1 MRFIALYSLSALVLM
16 AIIAVL
22 YYNKSVNEAKS
33 SCKSDLKNAVMS
45 AEMDLRKACMNN
57 RIYRFDPDRYKL
69 HVALFDRNRR
79 PVASSLTYS
88 DVDLDQAMRIMP
100 DHIHIVKKLPEP
112 IQDIQYIVAED
123 LRMPQQLHRLKL
135 LIAVTM
141 IVSMLFVALIGYMLS
156 RLLLKPVRERIREL
170 NRFIKDTTHEI
181 NTPVTA
187 LLMSVSALKRKGI
200 REEKLLR
207 HISIS
212 SKQIANIYN
221 TLSYV
226 SFSELKHEKSR
237 RFDLKKEIRKSIL
250 FFEEIAAA
258 KQIEIRSD
266 LESTYLKME
275 KESADKLINNLLSN
289 AIKYSFSHTTIT
301 VTLRDGRLSVADEGI
316 GISEQDQMLILQRY
330 KRASELGGGFGIGLD
345 IVNTIC
351 KKYGIT
357 LEIVSA
363 PNRGSTFILD
373 FRNLIR
379 TSE

>member
-1 MRFIALYSLSALVLM
+1 
-16 AIIAVL
+16 
-22 YYNKSVNEAKS
+22 
-33 SCKSDLKNAVMS
+33 
-45 AEMDLRKACMNN
+45 MNN
-57 RIYRFDPDRYKL
+57 RIYRFDPGHYKL

-79 PVASSLTYS
+79 PVASSLTYD
-88 DVDLDQAMRIMP
+88 DVDLDQAMHILP
-100 DHIHIVKKLPEP
+100 DHIHIVRKLPKP

-135 LIAVTM
+135 LIAATM
-141 IVSMLFVALIGYMLS
+141 IVSMLFVALIGYLLS

-266 LESTYLKME
+266 LESTYVKME

-316 GISEQDQMLILQRY
+316 GISEQDQMLILRRY

-373 FRNLIR
+373 FKNLIQ
-379 TSE
+379 SSA